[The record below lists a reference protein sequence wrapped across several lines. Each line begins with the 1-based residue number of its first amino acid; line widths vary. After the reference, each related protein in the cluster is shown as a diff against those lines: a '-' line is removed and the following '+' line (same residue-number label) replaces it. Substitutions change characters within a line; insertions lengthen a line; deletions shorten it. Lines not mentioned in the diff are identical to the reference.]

1 MWKFQG
7 LIKNEVKFP
16 GMTKKKSCG
25 ISRGSWFLAL
35 EFQRDITQFC
45 GISSGDGDLVVSG
58 ISRGNEKNNP
68 GGGGASKKYVLNLP
82 CLIFFWNSPIV
93 DDCIA
98 VFGWILP
105 YNYIIMIMYLYT
117 TSLLIDS

>member
-16 GMTKKKSCG
+16 GMAKKKSCG

-45 GISSGDGDLVVSG
+45 GISSGDGDWVVSG
-58 ISRGNEKNNP
+58 LSRGNEKHP
-68 GGGGASKKYVLNLP
+68 RGGRGFKKVCSQP
-82 CLIFFWNSPIV
+82 SMFDFF
-93 DDCIA
+93 
-98 VFGWILP
+98 LE
-105 YNYIIMIMYLYT
+105 
-117 TSLLIDS
+117 